1 MTLLTVREW
10 GYVDLGPEAAL
21 TRAQADGLLDL
32 ADRAAP
38 ALKLKPS
45 TEEGEKILL
54 DGRRKLRAQQVVGV
68 LATKSATL
76 EILPKID
83 RDDGGARAELIH
95 MLAVVQG
102 LDLSTLDLAG
112 MDAQNHSLLELL
124 MALFAADLL
133 KQLRR
138 GAPHRYNE
146 QDDDLRALRGSL
158 NVVRQFSTLA
168 GRQDRLACRFDE
180 RTNDTPVNRLLR
192 AATVLLLRLTA
203 RQETRKTLTEAL
215 IHLDGAGPLPRGPIK
230 FPNFDRSTARF
241 APLCRR
247 AKLFL
252 DHHFQTTSSGHAAGI
267 ALLFRM
273 NVLFEEWVTVLL
285 RRHLTPQGWQVQPQ
299 AGGQSALFRDGT
311 GVFAMRPDLVL
322 RRARNTFGDRET
334 HVLDTKWKRLDGPGD
349 PKRGV
354 SQSDVYQMLAYRDA
368 WKADSVTLIY
378 PTNGALSIDRLRTA
392 NGTPFTLLELPMGDI
407 RAAGHTLP
415 GQVLEAIGGVTVMP

>member
-1 MTLLTVREW
+1 MSQLTVREW
-10 GYVDLGPEAAL
+10 GYVDLGPDAAL
-21 TRAQADGLLDL
+21 SRAQADALLDL

-38 ALKLKPS
+38 ALRLKTS

-54 DGRRKLRAQQVVGV
+54 DGRHKLRAQQVVGV
-68 LATKSATL
+68 LATKSAAL

-95 MLAVVQG
+95 MLAIVQG

-112 MDAQNHSLLELL
+112 MDAQRHSLLELL
-124 MALFAADLL
+124 MALFATDLL

-138 GAPHRYNE
+138 GAPHRYTGQE
-146 QDDDLRALRGSL
+146 DDLRALRGTL
-158 NVVRQFSTLA
+158 DVLRQFSTLA

-180 RTNDTPVNRLLR
+180 RTADTPVNRLLR
-192 AATVLLLRLTA
+192 AAVLLLLRLTA

-215 IHLDGAGPLPRGPIK
+215 IHLDGAGPLPRSPVRL
-230 FPNFDRSTARF
+230 PDFDRSNARF

-252 DHHFQTTSSGHAAGI
+252 DHHFQTTSSGRAEGI

-285 RRHLTPQGWQVQPQ
+285 RRHLAPQGWQIQ
-299 AGGQSALFRDGT
+299 AQVGGQSALFRNGA
-311 GVFAMRPDLVL
+311 GVFAMRPDIVL
-322 RRARNTFGDRET
+322 TRADET

-368 WKADSVTLIY
+368 RAADSVTLIY
-378 PTNGALSIDRLRTA
+378 PTEGAPRTDRLHTA
-392 NGTPFTLLELPMGDI
+392 NGTPFSLLEVPMTDTR
-407 RAAGHTLP
+407 RAGRDLAA
-415 GQVLEAIGGVTVMP
+415 QVLDAIKSVTAER

>member
-1 MTLLTVREW
+1 MSRLTVREW
-10 GYVDLGPEAAL
+10 GYVDLGPEASL
-21 TRAQADGLLDL
+21 CRAQADRLLDL

-38 ALKLKPS
+38 ALRLKTS

-68 LATKSATL
+68 LATGGTTL

-112 MDAQNHSLLELL
+112 MDAQRHSLLELL

-133 KQLRR
+133 KELRR
-138 GAPHRYNE
+138 GAPHRYTGQE
-146 QDDDLRALRGSL
+146 DDLRALRGSL
-158 NVVRQFSTLA
+158 DLVRQFSTLA

-180 RTNDTPVNRLLR
+180 RTADTPVNRLLR
-192 AATVLLLRLTA
+192 AATVLLLRMTA
-203 RQETRKTLTEAL
+203 WQQTRKSLTEAL
-215 IHLDGAGPLPRGPIK
+215 IHLDGAGPLPRGPVRL
-230 FPNFDRSTARF
+230 PEFDRSNARF

-252 DHHFQTTSSGHAAGI
+252 DNHFQTTSSGRSEGI

-285 RRHLTPQGWQVQPQ
+285 RRHLAPLGWHVQPQ
-299 AGGQSALFRDGT
+299 AGGRSALFRNGV
-311 GVFAMRPDLVL
+311 GVFAMRPDIVL
-322 RRARNTFGDRET
+322 TRAGET
-334 HVLDTKWKRLDGPGD
+334 HVLDTKWKRLEGPGD

-368 WKADSVTLIY
+368 WQADSVTLIY
-378 PTNGALSIDRLRTA
+378 PTDGAPRTDQLQTS
-392 NGTPFTLLELPMGDI
+392 NGTPFSLLEVQMTNTR
-407 RAAGHTLP
+407 RAGQSLAA
-415 GQVLEAIGGVTVMP
+415 QVLETIAGVTAGR

>member
-1 MTLLTVREW
+1 MSQLTVREW
-10 GYVDLGPEAAL
+10 GYVDLGPEATL
-21 TRAQADGLLDL
+21 SRAEADGLLDL

-38 ALKLKPS
+38 ALRLKTS
-45 TEEGEKILL
+45 TDEGEKILL

-68 LATKSATL
+68 LATKGATL

-112 MDAQNHSLLELL
+112 MDAQQHSLLELL

-138 GAPHRYNE
+138 GAPHRYTGQEDN
-146 QDDDLRALRGSL
+146 LRALRGSL
-158 NVVRQFSTLA
+158 DVVRQFSTLA

-180 RTNDTPVNRLLR
+180 RTADTPVNRLLR
-192 AATVLLLRLTA
+192 AATLLLLRLTT
-203 RQETRKTLTEAL
+203 RQETRKALTEAL
-215 IHLDGAGPLPRGPIK
+215 IHLDGAGPLPSGPVRL
-230 FPNFDRSTARF
+230 PAFDRSNTRF

-252 DHHFQTTSSGHAAGI
+252 DHHFQTTSSGRAEGI

-285 RRHLTPQGWQVQPQ
+285 RRHLSPQGWHVQAQ
-299 AGGQSALFRDGT
+299 ASGQSALFRNGA
-311 GVFAMRPDLVL
+311 GVFAMRPDIVL
-322 RRARNTFGDRET
+322 TRAGET
-334 HVLDTKWKRLDGPGD
+334 HVLDTKWKRLDGPDD

-368 WKADSVTLIY
+368 WCADSVTLIY
-378 PTNGALSIDRLRTA
+378 PTEGAARTDLLHTA
-392 NGTPFTLLELPMGDI
+392 NGTTFSLLEVPMTDTR
-407 RAAGHTLP
+407 RAGQPLMA
-415 GQVLEAIGGVTVMP
+415 QVLDAIGGCTVTR